1 MVITSAEADIG
12 DARRATS
19 DFVGRAGPPA
29 AVDDVVLVVSELV
42 TNAVKHTVGW
52 WRLRVRVHRRQLVV
66 DVEDASWAPPVQR
79 TPEQGAV
86 GGRGWHIVQRLAD
99 SVEILPTSGGKTVRA
114 SWACA

>member
-1 MVITSAEADIG
+1 MIMTSADADIG

-19 DFVGRAGPPA
+19 DFVGRSGPPA

-52 WRLRVRVHRRQLVV
+52 WRLRVRMDRRQLVV
-66 DVEDASWAPPVQR
+66 DVEDASWAPPVPR
-79 TPEQGAV
+79 LPDAGAV

-99 SVEILPTSGGKTVRA
+99 KVEILPSSGGKTVRV
-114 SWACA
+114 SWARV